1 MSKYNI
7 PAEYERY
14 NDVVDNLVDEYTRL
28 VEEDL
33 VTFESNDIMVLLA
46 LLGKTINRLRE
57 VVEDMK
63 DVSDSDKVA
72 LYTLMLGLI
81 IEKSVM
87 ASEQLTEEQKEQVQ
101 SAFGENGIFQSL
113 LSMFNT
119 WFKGKLKDMDS
130 NNDKKV
136 TRKEY
141 VDYLFRQNKKSC
153 PCLGDEA
160 NRRSAECSA
169 NCCFPFLSGGDGLID
184 LEDEV
189 EDEPEPEPTPE
200 PTPEPEPEPTPE
212 PETKDPE

>member
-14 NDVVDNLVDEYTRL
+14 NDIVDNLVDEYIRL

-57 VVEDMK
+57 VVEDAK
-63 DVSDSDKVA
+63 NIADSDKVA
-72 LYTLMLGLI
+72 LYTLMLGLV

-87 ASEQLTEEQKEQVQ
+87 ASDQLTEEQKAQVQ

-113 LSMFNT
+113 LNMFNK
-119 WFKGKLKDMDS
+119 WFQGKLKDMDS

-136 TRKEY
+136 TRQEY
-141 VDYLFRQNKKSC
+141 VDYLFRQNKKNC

-169 NCCFPFLSGGDGLID
+169 NCCFPFLSGGDGVID
-184 LEDEV
+184 LEDVPES
-189 EDEPEPEPTPE
+189 EPEPEPQPE
-200 PTPEPEPEPTPE
+200 PE
-212 PETKDPE
+212 PETKDSE